1 MDRPESGLVVED
13 KKVQMRVLIIEDDD
27 MQAETLSKLL
37 RKTTSGR
44 WETATARTF
53 TQGVAL
59 SNSIMPA
66 ITILD
71 LSLPDMPDTPDMP
84 GWMRVAHGIPTIHPP
99 VIVVTGLPDPNKEIK
114 FECYRYGAQN
124 VFAKGTDNDLLLT
137 HLVFSLES
145 ALLRRELGPAT
156 VVLRGERGFKGDKG
170 EKGDQG
176 TIENATNQ

>member
-1 MDRPESGLVVED
+1 MDEKPWLVVED
-13 KKVQMRVLIIEDDD
+13 KNVDMRVLIIEDDGT
-27 MQAETLSKLL
+27 QAETLARLL

-44 WETATARTF
+44 WETSTAGTF

-59 SNSIMPA
+59 SNSLRPA

-71 LSLPDMPDTPDMP
+71 LCLPDMPDTPEMP

-99 VIVVTGLPDPNKEIK
+99 VIVITGLDDPDKQIK

-124 VFAKGTDNDLLLT
+124 VFAKGIDNDLLVT

-156 VVLRGERGFKGDKG
+156 VVLRGEKGSKGAKGDPG
-170 EKGDQG
+170 SSV
-176 TIENATNQ
+176 ENDKRQ

>member
-1 MDRPESGLVVED
+1 MEDKWLVVED
-13 KKVQMRVLIIEDDD
+13 ENVYQMRVLIIEDDGS
-27 MQAETLSKLL
+27 QAETLARLL

-44 WETATARTF
+44 WETSTAGTF
-53 TQGVAL
+53 TEGVAL
-59 SNSIMPA
+59 SNSLRPA

-99 VIVVTGLPDPNKEIK
+99 VIVITGLPDPNKEIK

-124 VFAKGTDNDLLLT
+124 VFSKGIDNDLLIT

-156 VVLRGERGFKGDKG
+156 VVLRGEKGLKGDKG
-170 EKGDQG
+170 DPGSF
-176 TIENATNQ
+176 ENDG